1 MNYCNN
7 CDIWC
12 LMASGLFAAMLYVTL
27 NPHKTKILNA
37 FIATLDN
44 KQEHIYLKVVEE
56 RLNIYVTGL
65 VLGLIVGFTYLSMSK
80 NSVVRTCVFT
90 TLVLAISI
98 VYYMMIPKSTYM
110 IKHLKTTEQF
120 NRWLDVYKEMQY
132 RNYMGLIL
140 GVISYLVLAHNL

>member
-1 MNYCNN
+1 
-7 CDIWC
+7 
-12 LMASGLFAAMLYVTL
+12 MASGLFAAMLYVTL